1 MRLPSF
7 EFQVLSFEIEAD
19 FVFVQI
25 SRFTATI
32 AINMRRVSLIFLSSC
47 NRLSNLLE
55 HAFSVR
61 GNSGA
66 SLSTA
71 EKLADGGKRFDMI
84 TNDFENGQ

>member
-32 AINMRRVSLIFLSSC
+32 TINMRRVSLICLSSC

-55 HAFSVR
+55 VR